1 VHSAKQPRSVTT
13 TSPRDAY
20 LFAECTVRSKKQ
32 VANINIEFQDD
43 SKNEPQAEE

>member
-1 VHSAKQPRSVTT
+1 VTT